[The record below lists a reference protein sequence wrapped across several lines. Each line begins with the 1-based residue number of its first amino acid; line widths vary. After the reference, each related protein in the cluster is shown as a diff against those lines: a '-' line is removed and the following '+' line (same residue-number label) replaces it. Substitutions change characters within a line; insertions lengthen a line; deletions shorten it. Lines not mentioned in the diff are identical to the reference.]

1 MNMYEVVIKELK
13 KLNIPFEIV
22 EHEPA
27 LTIEQADNFI
37 KGILGVRTKTMFLT
51 NKKKTKFYLL
61 IMDENKKIDISKF
74 KETVNDKQIKIAS
87 EETLFKK
94 IMLLPGIVSPFGLLN
109 DKNKDIKVYIDKEI
123 MNEKRMSF
131 HPNTN
136 TKTLFINTTD
146 LFKFLNSIGYDINF
160 IEI

>member
-1 MNMYEVVIKELK
+1 MDMYEVVITELK

-136 TKTLFINTTD
+136 TKTLFINTKD